1 MTHMSKP
8 KNGISEAKK
17 KEPEREAAAAR
28 PEPTADRDKPV
39 AEVQAA
45 YDPWMRASQIA
56 LIGLFVIALLWGA
69 YAARQVIVPVV
80 LAWVIATIVLP
91 IVKWMQE
98 HGVPRVAAALTV
110 TGALALLIVSLLA
123 LLSAPISVWLGHAT
137 EIGAMLQRKLQTMQG
152 PLGTLEEIRK
162 TLNSISAG
170 GAAPTLKVEQTDT
183 MVTTIFSIVT
193 PAVSQFVLCIGA
205 LVFYLVY
212 RQNLRSAVVYFL
224 SDREAKLATL
234 RALSDIDTQMTTYF
248 GTFTIVNVCLGIV
261 TAALT
266 WLIGLPNPLLWGVL
280 AGVLNYV
287 PYLGPSIVVGTLAV
301 VGLLT
306 FPTLGE
312 AMVAPLA
319 FLGIVAIEGQ
329 FLTPALMGRRLE
341 LNPFAVFLAIA
352 FCTWLWGPIGAFVSV
367 PLLMALTVALG
378 HALIE
383 DKPELPE

>member
-80 LAWVIATIVLP
+80 FAWVIATIVLP

>member
-1 MTHMSKP
+1 MTQISKP
-8 KNGISEAKK
+8 KNGSPEAKEK
-17 KEPEREAAAAR
+17 AGREPAAR
-28 PEPTADRDKPV
+28 PESATEGDGKP
-39 AEVQAA
+39 AAAVQAV
-45 YDPWMRASQIA
+45 YDPWVRGSQVA
-56 LIGLFVIALLWGA
+56 MIGVFVIALLWCA
-69 YAARQVIVPVV
+69 YAARPVIVPVV

-91 IVKWMQE
+91 IVKWMQK
-98 HGVPRVAAALTV
+98 HGVPRVAAAIVV
-110 TGALALLIVSLLA
+110 TLFLALLIVSLLA
-123 LLSAPISVWLGHAT
+123 LLSTPISVWLGHAT
-137 EIGAMLQRKLQTMQG
+137 EIGAMLQRKLQTMHG

-162 TLNSISAG
+162 TLNTIGAG
-170 GAAPTLKVEQTDT
+170 GGQPTLKVEQSGT
-183 MVTTIFSIVT
+183 MVVTIFSIVT

-212 RQNLRSAVVYFL
+212 QQRLRSAVVYFL
-224 SDREAKLATL
+224 SSREARLATL
-234 RALSDIDTQMTTYF
+234 RALTDIDEQMTTYF

-287 PYLGPSIVVGTLAV
+287 PYIGPAVVVGTLGV

-312 AMVAPLA
+312 AVVAPLA

-367 PLLMALTVALG
+367 PLLIALTVAVG
-378 HALIE
+378 HARA
-383 DKPELPE
+383 DKPDLPD